1 MAGNRVR
8 VSYLGPELI
17 EALEFFEA
25 EVEFSVIAS
34 LASKL
39 NALLDLL
46 FVFINSGI
54 ALRRDDREP
63 ALSSR
68 AFDFDV
74 E

>member
-1 MAGNRVR
+1 MAGDCVR

-25 EVEFSVIAS
+25 EVEFSVIPS
-34 LASKL
+34 LASKI
-39 NALLDLL
+39 NALLNVL
-46 FVFINSGI
+46 FVFVNSGV
-54 ALRRDDREP
+54 ALRWDNREP

-74 E
+74 K